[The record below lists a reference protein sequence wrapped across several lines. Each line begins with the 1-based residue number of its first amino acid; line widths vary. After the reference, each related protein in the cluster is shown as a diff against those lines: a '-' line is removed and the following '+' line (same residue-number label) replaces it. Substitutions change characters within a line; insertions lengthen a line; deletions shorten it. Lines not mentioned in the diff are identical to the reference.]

1 VQQEVKRGRSSREEA
16 GKVSGLISALI
27 WTVFLRIRG
36 PVGKSCRE
44 SYDGDFLP
52 SSSEQMSGFCHS
64 LRQKECSLLVLFELK
79 SDSLTSLIILSIY
92 PSLVKVMQVSRS

>member
-1 VQQEVKRGRSSREEA
+1 VQQEVRRGRASREEA
-16 GKVSGLISALI
+16 GKRSGLIIALI
-27 WTVFLRIRG
+27 WTVF

-52 SSSEQMSGFCHS
+52 SSGEQMRGFCHS
-64 LRQKECSLLVLFELK
+64 LRQKKCSLLVLFELK
-79 SDSLTSLIILSIY
+79 SDSLTFLMILPIY